1 MPPCDPSRA
10 RPRRDAVRR
19 SGAALVVVAAL
30 TILRPGPA
38 AEADVS
44 DGVDPF
50 AGAGAGLRALVS
62 RADLRYDSPV
72 ARSEEGVPLGNGR
85 MGSLVWTTPTALRF
99 QINRVDVQPIN
110 RETRSFVERHS
121 DYMGGSAFLD
131 VELAGAGPDVFPAGR
146 PGTTQHLSVYDGL
159 LRVSGGGLSA
169 RLLAWHAR
177 DVIAIAIEDRRDRP
191 EPIQVNLRMLR
202 FASQYFGGEME
213 AMIASRTSV
222 VRTRHH
228 TAASTLSVHGDRI
241 VLSQE
246 FREGAHAA
254 RSAVAAGVL
263 GRRAVPRFADETE
276 VRLSVPAG
284 REPVVILVA
293 SAATLGEVD
302 DVTAAALGDL
312 DAAAAEGFDAL
323 ASANAA
329 WWHAFWEDGWIDL
342 RSGDDVAGF
351 VADHYHYYL
360 YLMAASS
367 RGAFPPKFNGMIWNT
382 AGDLRTWGAQHWF
395 ANLSCYYEA
404 LFAANRIE
412 LLDPVFAMYSGMRE
426 AAAVAARQQWGSRG
440 LFIPETTWFD
450 GLGTLPEEVAAEM
463 RELYLLRRPW
473 EQRSDRFMA
482 FARSGHPHS
491 SRWNWFGGGEWVDGA
506 WVPEERGHG
515 PFGPVTHI
523 LGTTAKVAYL
533 YWRRYEYTLDD
544 TWLRER
550 AYPMLKGAAEFYH
563 HFPNVRKGEDGRY
576 HIHHVNSNE
585 RVMGANDTDED
596 LSAMRAIFAAAIRA
610 ADILGE
616 DAPLRAQWRER
627 LENLAPLPTS
637 DHPRAVGAA
646 DHAGPPV
653 FVRGLE
659 PIAAGRGFM
668 PDENSLPMWFFDLV
682 NLESPDRRMLALA
695 NATFDRAFPTGIH
708 GGTPVGVLSKLAIAG
723 ATLGRAE
730 AARHLTPNQIRVLVA
745 ERETA
750 YRKGH
755 VLANRMTLREGPQ
768 ALDAQRLGRAAEAI
782 QLSLLQSAPGL
793 PAGEPVVRV
802 FPAWPPEWNAR
813 FVLRARGAFLVS
825 SAIRDGSV
833 RFVALRSLAGATA
846 RLRNPWEGEAVTLLR
861 NGERWRGVQG
871 PLLTFET
878 DPDDVVVAV
887 PEGVRLEP
895 GFWRQLFTADRQGG
909 AWPETGTAER

>member
-1 MPPCDPSRA
+1 MTCSGPRPVRLRRGAARRRA
-10 RPRRDAVRR
+10 AGLLVLAALAVLR
-19 SGAALVVVAAL
+19 SGPTA
-30 TILRPGPA
+30 R
-38 AEADVS
+38 ADQAGF
-44 DGVDPF
+44 DGF
-50 AGAGAGLRALVS
+50 ADASAGLRALVS
-62 RADLRYDSPV
+62 RADLHYDAPV

-85 MGSLVWTTPTALRF
+85 MGSLVWTSPTALRF
-99 QINRVDVQPIN
+99 QINRVDVQPIDG
-110 RETRSFVERHS
+110 ETRSFVERHS
-121 DYMGGSAFLD
+121 DYMGGCAFVD
-131 VELAGAGPDVFPAGR
+131 VELGGAGADVFPAG
-146 PGTTQHLSVYDGL
+146 GSTTQHLSVYDGL
-159 LRVSGGGLSA
+159 LRVNGSGVSA

-177 DVIAIAIEDRRDRP
+177 DVIAIAVEDRRA
-191 EPIQVNLRMLR
+191 EPQPIHVNLRMLR

-228 TAASTLSVHGDRI
+228 TAASTLSLHRDRI

-246 FREGAHAA
+246 FREGAHVA
-254 RSAVAAGVL
+254 RSAVAAAVL
-263 GRRAVPRFADETE
+263 GRPAVPRFADETE
-276 VRLSVPAG
+276 VRLAVPAG
-284 REPVVILVA
+284 REPVVILIA
-293 SAATLGEVD
+293 S
-302 DVTAAALGDL
+302 AAALGEADEVATAAL
-312 DAAAAEGFDAL
+312 SHLEVAAAEGFDGL
-323 ASANAA
+323 ASDNAA
-329 WWHAFWEDGWIDL
+329 WWGAFWDRGWVDL
-342 RSGDDVAGF
+342 RSADGVADF

-404 LFAANRIE
+404 LFAANRLE
-412 LLDPVFAMYSGMRE
+412 LLDPMFAMYSGMRE

-440 LFIPETTWFD
+440 IFIPETTWFD
-450 GLGTLPEEVAAEM
+450 GLGTLPEDVAAEM

-491 SRWNWFGGGEWVDGA
+491 SRWNWFGGGQWVDGA

-533 YWRRYEYTLDD
+533 YWRRYEYTLDEA
-544 TWLRER
+544 WLRER
-550 AYPMLKGAAEFYH
+550 AYPMLKGAAEFYY

-596 LSAMRAIFAAAIRA
+596 LSAMRAIFAVAIRA
-610 ADILGE
+610 GEILDD
-616 DAPLRAQWRER
+616 DAALQARWRER

-637 DHPRAVGAA
+637 DHPRAVGAS
-646 DHAGPPV
+646 DHTGPPV

-659 PIAAGRGFM
+659 PIAAGRGFV

-682 NLESPDRRMLALA
+682 NLESPDRTMIALA
-695 NATFDRAFPTGIH
+695 NATFDLAFPAGIDD
-708 GGTPVGVLSKLAIAG
+708 GTPVGVLSKLAIAG
-723 ATLGRAE
+723 ATLGRSE
-730 AARHLTPNQIRVLVA
+730 AARHLAPSQIRVLVA

-782 QLSLLQSAPGL
+782 QLALLQSAPGL
-793 PAGEPVVRV
+793 PGGEPVVRV
-802 FPAWPPEWNAR
+802 FPAWPRDWDAR
-813 FVLRARGAFLVS
+813 FVLRARGAFVVTS
-825 SAIRDGSV
+825 VIRDGSV

-846 RLRNPWEGEAVTLLR
+846 RLRNPWNGAPVTLHR
-861 NGERWRGVQG
+861 NGRRWRGAQG
-871 PLLTFET
+871 ALLTFDT
-878 DPDDVVVAV
+878 AADDVVVAV
-887 PEGVRLEP
+887 PEGVPLEP
-895 GFWRQLFTADRQGG
+895 EFWRGLFTADRRGDS
-909 AWPETGTAER
+909 WPQAGTAER